1 MKKKKCRKC
10 GTELVNSGVSNC
22 PECGANHP
30 YINHIASFFGCI
42 LMLLI
47 GWKVL
52 HMLHIL

>member
-22 PECGANHP
+22 LECGTNHP

-52 HMLHIL
+52 RMLHIL